1 MSKKRSIVEFK
12 KFTFQYEAQSEPT
25 LKNIDLTIYEGEK
38 VLIVGASGSGKST
51 LIKCLNGLI
60 PQFDAGEWSGEVAI
74 NDLKLG
80 EASVYDLS
88 LISGTVLQDTD
99 GQFVGLTVEEDMA
112 FSLEND
118 NIAQFEMKNAVQN
131 WAKRLGI
138 RSLLREKPQNLSGGQ
153 KQRVSVAGVL
163 IDETPVLLFD
173 EPLASLDPFTGKEAI
188 ALIDELHR
196 SGGITTIIVE
206 HRLEDVLYRKV
217 DRIVL
222 MEEGQIVSDS
232 RPAELLKSGLLEEY
246 GIREPLY
253 ISALKT
259 AGVALDQVQRIED
272 IDHLEGSDI
281 RGKLMDWQETAEN
294 ASNSSRTEQLL
305 EVENV
310 QFSYPHSAK
319 QILKGISFTI
329 YRGQMISIAGENG
342 AGKSTIAKLI
352 CGFYGADSGT
362 ILWKRQ
368 NIADLSIKEIADKV
382 GYIMQNPNQMIS
394 QTHVLDEVAL
404 GLVNR
409 GWNSGDIQDKVAKT
423 LKVCG
428 LYPFRSWPIS
438 ALSYGQ
444 KKRVTIASILVLEPE
459 LLILDEPT
467 AGQDFRHYTEMM
479 EFIEMLNQQ
488 GKTIIMIT
496 HDMHLML
503 EYSDRSL
510 VILDGEVLL
519 DADPYEVLTNKEI
532 VRLASLKETSLF
544 TLAKKFELPEPIV
557 FTEKFILQDREER
570 KK

>member
-281 RGKLMDWQETAEN
+281 RGKLMDWQETAED

-362 ILWKRQ
+362 ILWKGQ